1 MIKEEIIKEI
11 EKAMKQ
17 LETVNCMTI
26 NRAEQTSSSK
36 KVNTAY
42 EILDKL
48 KKEIIGGTN
57 EIKQRRL

>member
-1 MIKEEIIKEI
+1 MTKEEIIKGLE
-11 EKAMKQ
+11 EAMKQ
-17 LETVNCMTI
+17 LETVNCITM

-48 KKEIIGGTN
+48 KK
-57 EIKQRRL
+57 RL